1 MKPFQ
6 KHFILQVNL
15 RRLILFIALS
25 GMLVIFVNSYF
36 AFYDTQKK
44 LLTDQFF
51 KINLN
56 YSLKLANTVE
66 TFFSSSQSQLNF
78 SAQQLADNMKNAD
91 TLQKEVER
99 IRQIGHRFNSISV
112 IDKQGYVR
120 AFSPLQPG
128 VIDVRLTSPSHAST
142 IQANTFLIS
151 HPYVSLMGNLI
162 VYISVPIHNAEG
174 EQLGYVGG
182 SIYLN
187 NRNATNEF
195 MNSQFDDDNYDT
207 YVLNKDG
214 TIIYHHD
221 KSRIGQKIDD
231 NALKQMALLG
241 NKGNF
246 RLTDSQGTTF
256 LAGFAKVKR
265 ADWIILTLQTEQIV
279 IQALNNVMIDVTK
292 KSAPVLL
299 ITLFIITL
307 LTIYIAKP
315 LRMLGLAA
323 SRMDDP
329 DVISNIRA
337 VSSWYFEVEHLKRVI
352 LWGTILLHKRIG
364 KLSSQAHTDPLTG
377 LLNRR
382 GFHENIEMSLHNNSV
397 VSVIVI
403 DIDHF
408 KNVNDTYGHDVGDE
422 VIKMLGRHL
431 KTNSR
436 KTDLVCRTGGEEF
449 LMLLPGID
457 IHLAVVIAER
467 LRKNVAEMSFPICQH
482 ITISIGVASFLPK
495 EVPID
500 AALKTADNALYRAK
514 KAGRNKVIVQDIPE
528 DLALMLHKQHKD

>member
-1 MKPFQ
+1 MKSFQ

-25 GMLVIFVNSYF
+25 GMSVIFVNSYF

-66 TFFSSSQSQLNF
+66 TFFSSSQSQLSF
-78 SAQQLADNMKNAD
+78 SAQLLADNMKNAD
-91 TLQKEVER
+91 TLQNEIER
-99 IRQIGHRFNSISV
+99 IRQIGHRFNSVSV

-128 VIDVRLTSPSHAST
+128 VIDARLTSPSHAAA
-142 IQANTFLIS
+142 IQANTFFIS
-151 HPYVSLMGNLI
+151 QPYVSLIGNLI

-207 YVLNKDG
+207 FVLNKDG

-221 KSRIGQKIDD
+221 KNRIGQKIDD
-231 NALKQMALLG
+231 NSLKQMALLG

-246 RLTDSQGTTF
+246 RLTDSQGATF

-265 ADWIILTLQTEQIV
+265 ADWIILTLQTEDIV
-279 IQALNNVMIDVTK
+279 TQALNNVMIDVTK

-299 ITLFIITL
+299 ITLFMITL

-329 DVISNIRA
+329 DVISKIRA

-382 GFHENIEMSLHNNSV
+382 GLHENIEMSLLNNSV

-482 ITISIGVASFLPK
+482 ITISIGVTSFLPK

-528 DLALMLHKQHKD
+528 DLALMLHKQQND

>member
-25 GMLVIFVNSYF
+25 GMAVIFVNSYF

-66 TFFSSSQSQLNF
+66 TFFSSSQSQLSF
-78 SAQQLADNMKNAD
+78 SAKLLADNMKNAEM
-91 TLQKEVER
+91 LQKELER
-99 IRQIGHRFNSISV
+99 IRQIGHRFNSVSV
-112 IDKQGYVR
+112 IDKQGYIR

-128 VIDVRLTSPSHAST
+128 VIDARLTSPSHAAT
-142 IQANTFLIS
+142 VQANTFFIS
-151 HPYVSLMGNLI
+151 QPYVSLIGNLI

-221 KSRIGQKIDD
+221 KNRIGQKIDD
-231 NALKQMALLG
+231 NSLKQMALLG

-246 RLTDSQGTTF
+246 RLTDPQGATF
-256 LAGFAKVKR
+256 LAGFAKVKG

-279 IQALNNVMIDVTK
+279 TQALNNVMIDVTK

-299 ITLFIITL
+299 ITLFMITL

-329 DVISNIRA
+329 DVISKIRA

-382 GFHENIEMSLHNNSV
+382 GLHENIEMSLLNNSV

-482 ITISIGVASFLPK
+482 ITISIGVTSFLPK

-528 DLALMLHKQHKD
+528 DLALMLHKQHKE

>member
-1 MKPFQ
+1 MKSLQ

-25 GMLVIFVNSYF
+25 GMSVIFVNSYF

-66 TFFSSSQSQLNF
+66 TFFSSSQAQLSY

-99 IRQIGHRFNSISV
+99 IRQIGHRFNSVSV
-112 IDKQGYVR
+112 IDKQGYIR

-128 VIDVRLTSPSHAST
+128 VIDARLTSPSHAAT
-142 IQANTFLIS
+142 IEANAFFIS
-151 HPYVSLMGNLI
+151 QPYVSLIGNLI
-162 VYISVPIHNAEG
+162 VYISVPIRNAEG
-174 EQLGYVGG
+174 TQLGYVGG

-187 NRNATNEF
+187 NRNSTNEF

-207 YVLNKDG
+207 FVLNKDG

-221 KSRIGQKIDD
+221 KNKIGQKIND
-231 NALKQMALLG
+231 NSLQQMALLG

-246 RLTDSQGTTF
+246 RLTDLHGATF
-256 LAGFAKVKR
+256 LAGFAKVKG

-279 IQALNNVMIDVTK
+279 TQALNNVMIDVTK
-292 KSAPVLL
+292 KSAPVVL
-299 ITLFIITL
+299 ITMFIITL

-329 DVISNIRA
+329 DVISKIRA

-382 GFHENIEMSLHNNSV
+382 GLHENIEMSLLNNSV

-431 KTNSR
+431 KTHSR

-467 LRKNVAEMSFPICQH
+467 LRKNVADMAFPICQH
-482 ITISIGVASFLPK
+482 ITISIGVTSFLPK

-528 DLALMLHKQHKD
+528 DLALMLHKQQND

>member
-25 GMLVIFVNSYF
+25 GMSVIFINSYF

-66 TFFSSSQSQLNF
+66 TFFSSSQSQLSF
-78 SAQQLADNMKNAD
+78 SAQLLADNMKNAD

-99 IRQIGHRFNSISV
+99 IRQIGHRFNSVSV
-112 IDKQGYVR
+112 IDKQGYIR

-128 VIDVRLTSPSHAST
+128 VIDARLTSPSHAAT
-142 IQANTFLIS
+142 VQANTFFIS
-151 HPYVSLMGNLI
+151 QPYVSLIGNLI

-207 YVLNKDG
+207 FVLNKD
-214 TIIYHHD
+214 D

-231 NALKQMALLG
+231 TSLKQMALLG

-246 RLTDSQGTTF
+246 RLTDSQGATF

-279 IQALNNVMIDVTK
+279 TQALNNVMIDVTK

-299 ITLFIITL
+299 ITLFMITL

-329 DVISNIRA
+329 DVISKIRA

-382 GFHENIEMSLHNNSV
+382 GLHENIEMSLLNNSV

-482 ITISIGVASFLPK
+482 ITISIGVTSFLPK

>member
-1 MKPFQ
+1 MKSFQ

-25 GMLVIFVNSYF
+25 GMSVIFVNSYF
-36 AFYDTQKK
+36 AFYDTQRK

-66 TFFSSSQSQLNF
+66 TFFSSSQSQLSF
-78 SAQQLADNMKNAD
+78 SAQQLADNMKNTD

-99 IRQIGHRFNSISV
+99 IRQIGHRFNSVSV
-112 IDKQGYVR
+112 IDKQGYIR

-128 VIDVRLTSPSHAST
+128 VIDARLASPSHAST
-142 IQANTFLIS
+142 IQANTFFIS
-151 HPYVSLMGNLI
+151 PPYVSLIGNLI

-221 KSRIGQKIDD
+221 KSRIGQKIDA
-231 NALKQMALLG
+231 NSLKQMALLG

-279 IQALNNVMIDVTK
+279 TQALNNVMIDVTK

-299 ITLFIITL
+299 ITLFMITL

-329 DVISNIRA
+329 DVISKIRA

-382 GFHENIEMSLHNNSV
+382 GLHENIEMSLLNNSV

-408 KNVNDTYGHDVGDE
+408 KNVNDTYGHDVGDG
-422 VIKMLGRHL
+422 VIKMLGQHL

-457 IHLAVVIAER
+457 IHLAVLIAER

-482 ITISIGVASFLPK
+482 ITISIGVTSFLPK

>member
-25 GMLVIFVNSYF
+25 GMSVIFINSYF

-66 TFFSSSQSQLNF
+66 TFFSSSQSQLSF
-78 SAQQLADNMKNAD
+78 SAQLLADNMKNAD

-99 IRQIGHRFNSISV
+99 IRQIGHRFNSVSV
-112 IDKQGYVR
+112 IDKQGYIR

-128 VIDVRLTSPSHAST
+128 VIDARLTSPSHAAT
-142 IQANTFLIS
+142 VQANTFFIS
-151 HPYVSLMGNLI
+151 QPYVSLIGNLI

-207 YVLNKDG
+207 FVLNKDG

-231 NALKQMALLG
+231 TSLKQMALLG

-246 RLTDSQGTTF
+246 RLTDSQGATF

-279 IQALNNVMIDVTK
+279 TQALNNVMIDVTK

-299 ITLFIITL
+299 ITLFMITL

-329 DVISNIRA
+329 DVISKIRA

-382 GFHENIEMSLHNNSV
+382 GLHENIEMSLLNNSV

-482 ITISIGVASFLPK
+482 ITISIGVTSFLPK

>member
-25 GMLVIFVNSYF
+25 GMSVIFINSYF
-36 AFYDTQKK
+36 AVYDTQKK

-66 TFFSSSQSQLNF
+66 TFFSSSQSQLSF
-78 SAQQLADNMKNAD
+78 SAQLLADNMKNAE
-91 TLQKEVER
+91 TLQKEVDR
-99 IRQIGHRFNSISV
+99 IRHIGHRFNSVSV
-112 IDKQGYVR
+112 IDKQGYIR

-128 VIDVRLTSPSHAST
+128 VIDAHLTSPSHAAAV
-142 IQANTFLIS
+142 QANTFFIS
-151 HPYVSLMGNLI
+151 QPYVSLIGNLI

-207 YVLNKDG
+207 FVLNKDG

-231 NALKQMALLG
+231 TSLKHMALLG

-246 RLTDSQGTTF
+246 RLTDSQGATF

-279 IQALNNVMIDVTK
+279 TQALNNVMIDVTK

-299 ITLFIITL
+299 ITLFMITL

-329 DVISNIRA
+329 DVISKIRA

-382 GFHENIEMSLHNNSV
+382 GLHENIEMSLLNNSV

-482 ITISIGVASFLPK
+482 ITISIGVTSFLPK

-500 AALKTADNALYRAK
+500 AALKTADNALYHAK

-528 DLALMLHKQHKD
+528 DLGLMLHKQKD

>member
-1 MKPFQ
+1 
-6 KHFILQVNL
+6 
-15 RRLILFIALS
+15 
-25 GMLVIFVNSYF
+25 
-36 AFYDTQKK
+36 
-44 LLTDQFF
+44 
-51 KINLN
+51 
-56 YSLKLANTVE
+56 
-66 TFFSSSQSQLNF
+66 
-78 SAQQLADNMKNAD
+78 
-91 TLQKEVER
+91 
-99 IRQIGHRFNSISV
+99 
-112 IDKQGYVR
+112 
-120 AFSPLQPG
+120 
-128 VIDVRLTSPSHAST
+128 
-142 IQANTFLIS
+142 
-151 HPYVSLMGNLI
+151 
-162 VYISVPIHNAEG
+162 
-174 EQLGYVGG
+174 
-182 SIYLN
+182 
-187 NRNATNEF
+187 
-195 MNSQFDDDNYDT
+195 
-207 YVLNKDG
+207 
-214 TIIYHHD
+214 
-221 KSRIGQKIDD
+221 
-231 NALKQMALLG
+231 MALLG

-246 RLTDSQGTTF
+246 RLTDSQGATF

-265 ADWIILTLQTEQIV
+265 ADWVILTLQTEQIV
-279 IQALNNVMIDVTK
+279 TQALNNVMIDVTK

-299 ITLFIITL
+299 ITLFMITL

-329 DVISNIRA
+329 DVISKIRA

-382 GFHENIEMSLHNNSV
+382 GLHENIEMSLLNNSV

-436 KTDLVCRTGGEEF
+436 KTDLICRTGGEEF

-482 ITISIGVASFLPK
+482 ITISIGVTSFLPK

-528 DLALMLHKQHKD
+528 DLALMLHKD

>member
-25 GMLVIFVNSYF
+25 GMSVIFVNSYF

-66 TFFSSSQSQLNF
+66 TFFSSSQSQLSF
-78 SAQQLADNMKNAD
+78 SAQLLADNMKNAD
-91 TLQKEVER
+91 TLQKELER
-99 IRQIGHRFNSISV
+99 IRQIGHRFNSVSV
-112 IDKQGYVR
+112 IDKQGYIR

-128 VIDVRLTSPSHAST
+128 VIDARLTSPSHAAT
-142 IQANTFLIS
+142 VQANTFFIS
-151 HPYVSLMGNLI
+151 QPYVSLIGNLI

-231 NALKQMALLG
+231 NSLKQMALLG
-241 NKGNF
+241 NEGNF
-246 RLTDSQGTTF
+246 RLTDSQGATF

-279 IQALNNVMIDVTK
+279 TQALNNVMIDVTK

-299 ITLFIITL
+299 ITLFMITL

-329 DVISNIRA
+329 DVISKIRA

-382 GFHENIEMSLHNNSV
+382 GLHENIEMSLLNNSV

-431 KTNSR
+431 KTNSC

-482 ITISIGVASFLPK
+482 ITISIGVTSFLPK

-528 DLALMLHKQHKD
+528 DLAMMLHKQQND

>member
-1 MKPFQ
+1 MKSFQ

-25 GMLVIFVNSYF
+25 GMSVIFVNSYF

-66 TFFSSSQSQLNF
+66 TFFSSSQSQLSF
-78 SAQQLADNMKNAD
+78 SAQLLADNMKNAD
-91 TLQKEVER
+91 TLQNEIER
-99 IRQIGHRFNSISV
+99 IRQIGHRFNSVSV

-128 VIDVRLTSPSHAST
+128 VIDARLTSPSHAAA
-142 IQANTFLIS
+142 IQANTFFIS
-151 HPYVSLMGNLI
+151 QPYVSLIGNLI
-162 VYISVPIHNAEG
+162 VYISVPIHNADG

-207 YVLNKDG
+207 FVLNKDG

-221 KSRIGQKIDD
+221 KNRIGQKIDD
-231 NALKQMALLG
+231 NSLKQMALLG

-246 RLTDSQGTTF
+246 RLTDSQGATF

-265 ADWIILTLQTEQIV
+265 ADWIILTLQTEDIV
-279 IQALNNVMIDVTK
+279 TQALNNVMIDVTK

-299 ITLFIITL
+299 ITLFMITL

-329 DVISNIRA
+329 DVISKIRA

-382 GFHENIEMSLHNNSV
+382 GLHENIEMSLLNNSV

-482 ITISIGVASFLPK
+482 ITISIGVTSFLPK

-528 DLALMLHKQHKD
+528 DLALMLHKQQND

>member
-1 MKPFQ
+1 MKSFQ

-25 GMLVIFVNSYF
+25 GMSVIFVNSYF

-66 TFFSSSQSQLNF
+66 TFFSSSQSQLSF
-78 SAQQLADNMKNAD
+78 SAQLLADNMKNAD
-91 TLQKEVER
+91 TLQKELER
-99 IRQIGHRFNSISV
+99 IRQIGHRFNSVSV
-112 IDKQGYVR
+112 IDKQGYIR

-128 VIDVRLTSPSHAST
+128 VIDARLTSPSHAAT
-142 IQANTFLIS
+142 VQANTFFIS
-151 HPYVSLMGNLI
+151 QPYVSLIGNLI

-174 EQLGYVGG
+174 EQLGYIGG

-231 NALKQMALLG
+231 NSLKQMALLG

-246 RLTDSQGTTF
+246 RLTDSQGATF

-279 IQALNNVMIDVTK
+279 TQALNNVMIDVTK

-299 ITLFIITL
+299 ITLFMITL

-329 DVISNIRA
+329 DVISKIRA

-382 GFHENIEMSLHNNSV
+382 GLHENIEMSLLNNSV

-482 ITISIGVASFLPK
+482 ITISIGVTSFLPK

-514 KAGRNKVIVQDIPE
+514 NAGRNKVIVQDIPE
-528 DLALMLHKQHKD
+528 DLALMLHKQHQD

>member
-1 MKPFQ
+1 MKSFQ

-25 GMLVIFVNSYF
+25 GMSVIFVNSYF

-66 TFFSSSQSQLNF
+66 TFFSSSQAQLSY

-99 IRQIGHRFNSISV
+99 IRQIGHRFNSVSV
-112 IDKQGYVR
+112 IDKQGYIR

-128 VIDVRLTSPSHAST
+128 VIDARLTSPSHAAA
-142 IQANTFLIS
+142 IEANAFFIS
-151 HPYVSLMGNLI
+151 QPYVSLIGNLI
-162 VYISVPIHNAEG
+162 VYISVPIRNAEG
-174 EQLGYVGG
+174 TQLGYVGG

-187 NRNATNEF
+187 NRNSTNEF

-207 YVLNKDG
+207 FVLNKDG

-221 KSRIGQKIDD
+221 KNKIGQKVDD
-231 NALKQMALLG
+231 NSLQQMALLG

-246 RLTDSQGTTF
+246 RLTDSHGATF
-256 LAGFAKVKR
+256 LAGFAKVKG
-265 ADWIILTLQTEQIV
+265 ADWVILTLQTEQIV
-279 IQALNNVMIDVTK
+279 TQALNNVMIDVTK
-292 KSAPVLL
+292 KSAPVVL
-299 ITLFIITL
+299 ITMFIITL

-329 DVISNIRA
+329 DVISKIRA

-382 GFHENIEMSLHNNSV
+382 GLHENIEMSLLNNSV

-431 KTNSR
+431 KTHSR

-467 LRKNVAEMSFPICQH
+467 LRKNVADIAFPICQH
-482 ITISIGVASFLPK
+482 ITISIGVTSFLPK

-528 DLALMLHKQHKD
+528 DLALMLHKQQND

>member
-25 GMLVIFVNSYF
+25 GMSVIFINSYF
-36 AFYDTQKK
+36 AVYDTQKK

-66 TFFSSSQSQLNF
+66 TFFSSSQSQLSF
-78 SAQQLADNMKNAD
+78 SAQLLADNMKNAE
-91 TLQKEVER
+91 TLQKEVDR
-99 IRQIGHRFNSISV
+99 IRHIGHRFNSVSV
-112 IDKQGYVR
+112 IDKQGYIR

-128 VIDVRLTSPSHAST
+128 VIDAHLTSPSHAAAV
-142 IQANTFLIS
+142 QANTFFIS
-151 HPYVSLMGNLI
+151 QPYVSLIGNLI

-207 YVLNKDG
+207 FVLNKDG

-231 NALKQMALLG
+231 TSLKHMALLG

-246 RLTDSQGTTF
+246 RLTDSQGATF

-279 IQALNNVMIDVTK
+279 TQALNNVMIDVTK

-299 ITLFIITL
+299 ITLFMITL

-329 DVISNIRA
+329 DVISKIRA

-382 GFHENIEMSLHNNSV
+382 GLHENIEMSLLNNSV

-482 ITISIGVASFLPK
+482 ITISIGVTSFLPK

-500 AALKTADNALYRAK
+500 AALKTADNALYHAK

>member
-25 GMLVIFVNSYF
+25 GMSVIFVNSYF

-56 YSLKLANTVE
+56 YSLKLANTVD
-66 TFFSSSQSQLNF
+66 TFFSSSQSQLSF
-78 SAQQLADNMKNAD
+78 SAQLLADNMKNAD
-91 TLQKEVER
+91 TLQKEVDR
-99 IRQIGHRFNSISV
+99 IRQIGHRFNSVSV
-112 IDKQGYVR
+112 IDKQGYIR
-120 AFSPLQPG
+120 TFSPLQPG
-128 VIDVRLTSPSHAST
+128 VIDARLTSPSHAAT
-142 IQANTFLIS
+142 VQANTFFIS
-151 HPYVSLMGNLI
+151 QPYVSLIGNLI

-231 NALKQMALLG
+231 NSLKQMALLG

-246 RLTDSQGTTF
+246 RLTDSQGATF

-265 ADWIILTLQTEQIV
+265 ADWVILTLQTEQIV
-279 IQALNNVMIDVTK
+279 TQALNNVMIDVTK

-299 ITLFIITL
+299 ITLFMITL

-329 DVISNIRA
+329 DVISKIRA

-382 GFHENIEMSLHNNSV
+382 GLHENIEMSLLNNSV

-408 KNVNDTYGHDVGDE
+408 KNMNDTYGHDVGDE

-482 ITISIGVASFLPK
+482 ITISIGVTSFLPK

-514 KAGRNKVIVQDIPE
+514 KAGRNKVIVEDIPE
-528 DLALMLHKQHKD
+528 DLALMLHKQHQD

>member
-25 GMLVIFVNSYF
+25 GMSVIFINSYF
-36 AFYDTQKK
+36 AVYDTQKK

-66 TFFSSSQSQLNF
+66 TFFSSSQSQLSF
-78 SAQQLADNMKNAD
+78 SAQLLADNMKNAE
-91 TLQKEVER
+91 TLQKEVDR
-99 IRQIGHRFNSISV
+99 IRQIGHRFNSVSV
-112 IDKQGYVR
+112 IDKQGYIR

-128 VIDVRLTSPSHAST
+128 VIDAHLTSPSHAAAV
-142 IQANTFLIS
+142 QANTFFIS
-151 HPYVSLMGNLI
+151 QPYVSLIGNLI
-162 VYISVPIHNAEG
+162 VYISVPIHSAEG

-195 MNSQFDDDNYDT
+195 MNSQFDDNNYDT
-207 YVLNKDG
+207 FVLNKDG

-231 NALKQMALLG
+231 TSLKHMALLG

-246 RLTDSQGTTF
+246 RLTDSQGATF

-279 IQALNNVMIDVTK
+279 TQALNNVMIDVTK

-299 ITLFIITL
+299 ITLFMITL

-329 DVISNIRA
+329 DVISKIRA

-382 GFHENIEMSLHNNSV
+382 GLHENIEMSLLNNSV

-482 ITISIGVASFLPK
+482 ITISIGVTSFLPK

-528 DLALMLHKQHKD
+528 DLGLMLHKQKD